1 METITT
7 AITTAVTSLSTQI
20 QSAIGANLPAM
31 LGVAAIFIVI
41 SASWK
46 LVKMFSKG

>member
-20 QSAIGANLPAM
+20 QSAVGANLPAL
-31 LGVAAIFIVI
+31 LGIAAIFIVI
-41 SASWK
+41 NVSWK
-46 LVKMFSKG
+46 LVKKFSKG